1 MQERMEQFDIMKAA
15 AIYLVVVGH
24 LFYRMSWDV
33 SSTIIFLHMPV
44 FFFVS
49 GYFAEK
55 SLEKYETWM
64 FCKKKIISLLIP
76 YIVWSGISLAAN
88 TVSVLKKVCEQKLFW
103 DWLLGES
110 IDIFIYA
117 RSVWFLI
124 ALFFAQLFY
133 ALVRKIRPAKGAF
146 ILYLLLWIAA
156 ASVLP
161 DKVLAFQKIKWL
173 FPFLLCGG
181 WIASVKKTVKPETW
195 QVIICSVLFMVSS
208 IFLYEK
214 KSAEIYSN
222 FLYTNAHEA
231 IIGVLYYMI
240 SFLGIWCLYQWSVYT
255 AKFDFLKKKICII
268 GKNSLDIYVIHMMMI
283 KFLFIMPG
291 AVRHNKLAAHIYVFI
306 YAFIIIVCITFV
318 SEKYLKKIKLYNLS
332 LGRRTEKA
340 KG

>member
-1 MQERMEQFDIMKAA
+1 MQERIEQFDIMKAV

-24 LFYRMSWDV
+24 MFYRMSWNV
-33 SSTIIFLHMPV
+33 GGTIIFLHMPV

-64 FCKKKIISLLIP
+64 FCKKKIVSLLIP

-88 TVSVLKKVCEQKLFW
+88 TVSVFKRVCEQNLFW

-133 ALVRKIRPAKGAF
+133 AFVRKIRSVKGAF
-146 ILYLLLWIAA
+146 ILYLLLWIAV

-161 DKVLAFQKIKWL
+161 NKALAFNKIKWL

-181 WIASVKKTVKPETW
+181 WIASVKKIVKAEKW
-195 QVIICSVLFMVSS
+195 QVIICSVLFIGLS
-208 IFLYEK
+208 IFLYEEK
-214 KSAEIYSN
+214 TAEIYSN

-231 IIGVLYYMI
+231 IIGMLYYMI
-240 SFLGIWCLYQWSVYT
+240 SFLGIWCLYQWSVYI
-255 AKFDFLKKKICII
+255 AKLDFLKKKICII
-268 GKNSLDIYVIHMMMI
+268 GKNSLDIYVTHMLMI
-283 KFLFIMPG
+283 KFFFIMPG
-291 AVRHNKLAAHIYVFI
+291 VIQQNKLVAHIYVFS
-306 YAFIIIVCITFV
+306 YALIIIVCITFV
-318 SEKYLKKIKLYNLS
+318 SEKYLKNVKLYNLS
-332 LGRRTEKA
+332 LGRWTEKA